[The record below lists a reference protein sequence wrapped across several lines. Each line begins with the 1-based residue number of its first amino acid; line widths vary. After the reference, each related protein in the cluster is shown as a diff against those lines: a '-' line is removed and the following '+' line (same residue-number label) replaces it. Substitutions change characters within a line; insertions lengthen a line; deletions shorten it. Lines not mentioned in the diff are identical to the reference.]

1 MYQWRK
7 LMQAAAVAAL
17 GLSAAWVF
25 AYGRVSDPSDALMR
39 LVLGYP
45 LFLVILCISI
55 APGIYLA
62 KRLQLNPW
70 WALPT
75 TSILMLVA
83 IGAVKNW
90 PPRPAAAIFGALATP
105 SGYVLGFP
113 IEWWKGYLY
122 NLWPYA
128 FTAGIGAFLFLIVC
142 RSMRIHSTLAKIEL
156 KPSLTAAR
164 GLRSPKMS
172 NRL

>member
-1 MYQWRK
+1 
-7 LMQAAAVAAL
+7 MQAAAVAAL

-25 AYGRVSDPSDALMR
+25 AYGRVGDPTNALMR

-45 LFLVILCISI
+45 LRLVIFCISI
-55 APGIYLA
+55 APGMYLA
-62 KRLQLNPW
+62 KRLALNPW

-75 TSILMLVA
+75 TSILMLVT

-90 PPRPAAAIFGALATP
+90 PPRPAAFIFGALTTP
-105 SGYVLGFP
+105 SVYVLGFP

-128 FTAGIGAFLFLIVC
+128 CTAGIGAFLFLIIY
-142 RSMRIHSTLAKIEL
+142 RSMRIHKRPNTGAGQPRI
-156 KPSLTAAR
+156 
-164 GLRSPKMS
+164 
-172 NRL
+172 

>member
-1 MYQWRK
+1 MGQWRK

-25 AYGRVSDPSDALMR
+25 AYGRVRDPSDALMR

-62 KRLQLNPW
+62 KRLKLNPW

-75 TSILMLVA
+75 TSILMLVS
-83 IGAVKNW
+83 IGAAKNW
-90 PPRPAAAIFGALATP
+90 PPGPPALLGAMSVPA
-105 SGYVLGFP
+105 GYFLGFP
-113 IEWWKGYLY
+113 IEWWKAYLY

-128 FTAGIGAFLFLIVC
+128 FTAGIGAFLFLIVY
-142 RSMRIHSTLAKIEL
+142 RSMRIHQATSYR
-156 KPSLTAAR
+156 R
-164 GLRSPKMS
+164 GPPGS
-172 NRL
+172 

>member
-1 MYQWRK
+1 MDQWRK
-7 LMQAAAVAAL
+7 SMQAAAVAAL

-25 AYGRVSDPSDALMR
+25 AYGRVRDPSDALMR

-45 LFLVILCISI
+45 LFLVILCISV
-55 APGIYLA
+55 APGTYLA
-62 KRLQLNPW
+62 KRLKLNPW

-90 PPRPAAAIFGALATP
+90 PPGPPALLGAMSVP
-105 SGYVLGFP
+105 SGYFLGFP

-128 FTAGIGAFLFLIVC
+128 FTA
-142 RSMRIHSTLAKIEL
+142 
-156 KPSLTAAR
+156 
-164 GLRSPKMS
+164 
-172 NRL
+172 

>member
-1 MYQWRK
+1 M
-7 LMQAAAVAAL
+7 
-17 GLSAAWVF
+17 
-25 AYGRVSDPSDALMR
+25 
-39 LVLGYP
+39 
-45 LFLVILCISI
+45 
-55 APGIYLA
+55 
-62 KRLQLNPW
+62 
-70 WALPT
+70 
-75 TSILMLVA
+75 
-83 IGAVKNW
+83 
-90 PPRPAAAIFGALATP
+90 FGALATP

-142 RSMRIHSTLAKIEL
+142 RSMRIHPTRAKIEL

-164 GLRSPKMS
+164 GLRPPKMS